1 MTKFT
6 DRAGGEWGIDLTN
19 GMVEKVIEDAD
30 FDFDAI
36 LARPDDVFRVL
47 LADRKKFGQIMWAL
61 CGGEA
66 ESRGVEPRAFGFL
79 FDRATIDRATDALVA
94 ELVLFYQRSSAGETI
109 IARFP
114 EILAKWDRDTAAGV
128 GERLTAYL
136 SGTPT
141 GSPGSAE
148 SPTPAG

>member
-66 ESRGVEPRAFGFL
+66 ESRGVEPRAF
-79 FDRATIDRATDALVA
+79 DRATDALVA